1 LLRSMLNLL
10 SVIIPPLLAI
20 YFAVTF
26 RSKLNSRDSTIL
38 IGAFLISFLTVIFG
52 FMVKYVAGQLGF
64 KPETGDYSAVSNV
77 LFTNLTY
84 SFFSGFVD
92 EFCKYLVIVAYAYRR
107 KEFDEPL
114 AGIFVTIMI
123 AMGFTTMENIIHI
136 FMQDNYVDS
145 WRMLINIPVSICLAI
160 VMGYFAGMSKYGLD
174 SDDLSSMGLRMRSLF
189 LASLFH
195 AFYTFFLFL
204 NDYKSVM
211 TLMIIAGLILL
222 IQVGLNIFRARRLHV
237 RLMYSRSRR
246 SKQAYDNPFS
256 S

>member
-1 LLRSMLNLL
+1 MLNVLA
-10 SVIIPPLLAI
+10 VIIPPLLAI

-26 RSKLNSRDSTIL
+26 RSKLNSKDATVL
-38 IGAFLISFLTVIFG
+38 FVAFLISLLTVVFA

-64 KPETGDYSAVSNV
+64 NPIFGPNGQAVNNK

-84 SFFSGFVD
+84 AFFAGFID
-92 EFCKYLVIVAYAYRR
+92 EFCKYLVIAAYAYRR

-123 AMGFTTMENIIHI
+123 AMGFTTMENCIHI
-136 FMQDNYVDS
+136 FFPENYMDS
-145 WRMLINIPVSICLAI
+145 WKMLINIPVSICLAV

-174 SDDLSSMGLRMRSLF
+174 TDDLSSMGLRMRSLF
-189 LASLFH
+189 LATLFH
-195 AFYTFFLFL
+195 AFYFFFLLIDDDFRQ
-204 NDYKSVM
+204 VM
-211 TLMIIAGLILL
+211 TLMIIAGGILL
-222 IQVGLNIFRARRLHV
+222 VQVGLNIFRARRLHV

-246 SKQAYDNPFS
+246 SKQAFENPFS